1 MVPNTAVS
9 SHKIDIVSEELI
21 DMAVPLLMEPAQHE
35 ELIID
40 VPQDMEPAQWPECCI
55 YRVPKRLRQINNE
68 AYTPKLMSIGPFHH
82 GKDELKEME
91 MLKVR
96 YFKDFCYRTGKC
108 QKDLASVIED
118 NEVKIRHCYAEN
130 FDISSEDF
138 VKMVLLDSTFI
149 IELFLSA
156 DAGGGGEYE
165 NDYISSKPW
174 LSYNIAEDLILLENQ
189 LPLFTLEELHNQFS
203 RSEKNYYISFLELAC
218 GYLKCDDNKEVHAE
232 KEVKHFTDLKRYYY
246 CPSDLKTGQVL
257 SDLYNATKLY
267 EAGVIFKM
275 VENERLLD
283 IKFHQPLHLEKCPCF
298 NCSWLLNCLPCLKW
312 FRCLERT
319 QTFLEVPCLQVED
332 STECLFRNLMA
343 LEQCHYPLEA
353 YICNYFTLLDYLID
367 TREDV
372 ELLVEK
378 KIIVNLLGSNEA
390 VAEIVNRLALQIVD
404 TGSCYS
410 ALANQLNHHY
420 DQCCNRNMGYLR
432 STYCS
437 NLWRGTATVVG
448 LILLGF
454 SFWDI
459 IKTYK

>member
-1 MVPNTAVS
+1 MVPPTAGS
-9 SHKIDIVSEELI
+9 SHEIDIVSEELI
-21 DMAVPLLMEPAQHE
+21 
-35 ELIID
+35 ID
-40 VPQDMEPAQWPECCI
+40 VPQVMEPAQWPECCI

-68 AYTPKLMSIGPFHH
+68 AYTPKLISIGPFHH

-138 VKMVLLDSTFI
+138 VKMVLLDSAFI
-149 IELFLSA
+149 IEFFLRA
-156 DAGGGGEYE
+156 DAGRRGEYE

-174 LSYNIAEDLILLENQ
+174 LSSNIAEDLILLENQ
-189 LPLFTLEELHNQFS
+189 LPLFILEELHNQFS
-203 RSEKNYYISFLELAC
+203 RSAKNNYISFLKLAC
-218 GYLKCDDNKEVHAE
+218 RYLLNLDEEVHAE

-246 CPSDLKTGQVL
+246 CPSDRKTGKVI

-275 VENERLLD
+275 AKNEGLLN
-283 IKFHQPLHLEKCPCF
+283 INFHQPSHLEKCPCF
-298 NCSWLLNCLPCLKW
+298 SCSWLLSCLPCLDW
-312 FRCLERT
+312 FHCLERT
-319 QTFLEVPCLQVED
+319 QTFLKVPCLEVED

-343 LEQCHYPLEA
+343 LEQCHYPLKA
-353 YICNYFTLLDYLID
+353 YICNYFVLLDYLID

-372 ELLVEK
+372 ELLVGK
-378 KIIVNLLGSNEA
+378 KIIVNHLGSNEA
-390 VAEIVNRLALQIVD
+390 VANIVNKLALEI
-404 TGSCYS
+404 TETYSCYND
-410 ALANQLNHHY
+410 LAEKLNRHY

-432 STYCS
+432 STYFH
-437 NLWRGTATVVG
+437 NLWRGTATAVG

-454 SFWDI
+454 TIWDI